1 VDLTQDTQLMT
12 PKQVANT
19 LNMGLSK
26 VYELINS
33 GEIPSVL
40 IGRSL
45 RVVPDQLQRL
55 IAGSAQAQ
63 RTPQMTQ
70 CAAKECENVFV
81 RSGRQ
86 RFCSEACS
94 QRTRSKAQ
102 YDRDPEAARRKSAE
116 FYQRKKAQQQL
127 PPAQPTP
134 QMTQCA
140 SEGCDETF
148 LKVGRKRFCSA
159 TCGQR
164 TWYQRD
170 PEGERK
176 KALLRYHRMKGQ
188 QQIALHGKAG
198 REKKNPVED
207 QAKSVNED
215 ASKKMWEESNTRNF
229 PTKETCSP
237 IYRVK
242 YVFEDGTP
250 NAGYSYHGSRAEA
263 NRVLRDWTVL
273 CGDTFAKGILDASF
287 RTKKEILAWLNKHA
301 KHPEA
306 ESIGWTRTA
315 KSIDGTY
322 PALSSKDAP
331 KAKRPR
337 GRPRL
342 GTS

>member
-1 VDLTQDTQLMT
+1 MDLTQDTQLMT

-26 VYELINS
+26 VYQLINS

-55 IAGSAQAQ
+55 IAGSAQAK

-148 LKVGRKRFCSA
+148 LEVARKRFCSV
-159 TCGQR
+159 TCSQR

-170 PEGERK
+170 PEAARK

-198 REKKNPVED
+198 RQKKKTVKDTAQSVKEKP
-207 QAKSVNED
+207 
-215 ASKKMWEESNTRNF
+215 M
-229 PTKETCSP
+229 